1 MEYSFHVYLLINSIH
16 CLEPSVW
23 SQRILISGSSFREL
37 NQAIRTQSQ
46 FDSQLFLRLT
56 KSRSTILQP
65 FKNARCVYKSIN
77 TYMKTNCESPQ
88 NVTRVGKLSCVWRM
102 DCQISQPQIYFAS
115 SIFPSYFSSQ
125 VCFEVN
131 LT

>member
-1 MEYSFHVYLLINSIH
+1 MEYSFHMYLLINSIH
-16 CLEPSVW
+16 CLAPRVW

-37 NQAIRTQSQ
+37 NQAIRTQRQ

-56 KSRSTILQP
+56 KSKSTILQP
-65 FKNARCVYKSIN
+65 FGNARCVHKSVN

-88 NVTRVGKLSCVWRM
+88 NVSRVGKLSCIWRM

-125 VCFEVN
+125 MYFEVN